1 VYEDFL
7 REIPLFE
14 DLPEEDLTRLC
25 RMVGEVRLAAG
36 EVLFEE
42 GTPADRA
49 FILHD
54 GELEIVKTVDGREVH
69 IDYQDTRGTV
79 IGERALL
86 EETSRLATVRARQ
99 DSLLLALGQ
108 QQVQELLHASP
119 SAARVILHTLSR
131 RWRGVEGLVHHNER
145 MAQLGTLTAGLAHE
159 LNNPV
164 AAVVRGSQQLESA
177 FDEAQ
182 QARANLDDL
191 GLSDDQRRTVEAL
204 AARCRGDVDGVVG
217 LDPVTLS
224 DLTDD
229 LEGWLDDHDVED
241 GWEVAPTLVAQGLRA
256 GDLDTAAAVLDPGH
270 LPALV
275 RWLAADGN
283 VRSLLH
289 DVSQGAARI
298 ADTVRT
304 LKSYSHLDQAPVQ
317 NLDLH
322 QGLDDAITLLR
333 SRLEPGVVVLREYA
347 EALPTVPAYGSEL
360 NQVWTS
366 LVTNAVDAMDGA
378 GILTLRTRAED
389 TSVVVEVEDDG
400 PGIAAEHLPKVFDPF
415 FTTKEPGKG
424 AGLGLN
430 VAYHVVTRHR
440 GEIVVTS
447 QPGRTVVR
455 VSLPLAGPPPS
466 VSTSAP
472 ASISRS

>member
-1 VYEDFL
+1 MYEDFL
-7 REIPLFE
+7 REIPLFA

-25 RMVGEVRLAAG
+25 RMVGEVRLEAG

-54 GELEIVKTVDGREVH
+54 GELEIVKTVGGREVH
-69 IDYQDTRGTV
+69 IDYQDARGTV

-119 SAARVILHTLSR
+119 TASRVILHTLSR

-164 AAVVRGSQQLESA
+164 AAVVRGSQQLEAA
-177 FDEAQ
+177 FDTAQ
-182 QARANLDDL
+182 QARARLDEL
-191 GLSDDQRRTVEAL
+191 GLSGDQRRTVDAL
-204 AARCRGDVDGVVG
+204 AARCREDASGSEG
-217 LDPVTLS
+217 LDAVTRS
-224 DLTDD
+224 DLIDD

-241 GWEVAPTLVAQGLRA
+241 AWEVAPTLVAEGLRA
-256 GDLDTAAAVLDPGH
+256 DDLDAAAAVLDPGH

-275 RWLAADGN
+275 RWLSADGS
-283 VRSLLH
+283 VRALLH
-289 DVSQGAARI
+289 EVSQGAARI

-304 LKSYSHLDQAPVQ
+304 LKSYSHLDEAPVQ

-322 QGLDDAITLLR
+322 QGLDDTLALLR
-333 SRLEPGVVVLREYA
+333 SRLEPGVVVRRDYDES
-347 EALPTVPAYGSEL
+347 LPTVPAYGSEL

-366 LVTNAVDAMDGA
+366 LVTNAVDAMGGA
-378 GILTLRTRAED
+378 GMLTVRTRVED

-400 PGIAAEHLPKVFDPF
+400 TGIAAEHLPKVFDPF

-424 AGLGLN
+424 TGLGLN
-430 VAYHVVTRHR
+430 VAYHIVTRHR

-447 QPGRTVVR
+447 EPGRTLVK
-455 VSLPLAGPPPS
+455 VSLPLSGPPPAITPSARKS
-466 VSTSAP
+466 VSQS
-472 ASISRS
+472 